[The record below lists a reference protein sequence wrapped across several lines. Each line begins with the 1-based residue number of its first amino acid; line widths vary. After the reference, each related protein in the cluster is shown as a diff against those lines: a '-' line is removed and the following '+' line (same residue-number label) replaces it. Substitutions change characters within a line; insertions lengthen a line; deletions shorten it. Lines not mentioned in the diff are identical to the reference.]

1 MPLGPGLS
9 LVLQTS
15 RGFLQS
21 GVGGTLG
28 GALQTANK
36 DISVN
41 ATKALSPSSLGLG
54 RDQASGGRQHHN
66 RLTVGQGRP
75 PKLSSQGE
83 RSKDSYSSAGR
94 GEQAWVPRA
103 ESWALLGLFRPLSH
117 SSCGVW
123 RSEVGGHAASLG
135 FVSLSLFPA
144 MFRWAVGEGVRD
156 RPYM

>member
-1 MPLGPGLS
+1 MS

-54 RDQASGGRQHHN
+54 RDQESGGRQSHN
-66 RLTVGQGRP
+66 RLTVGQGRSP
-75 PKLSSQGE
+75 QAEQSGRKKQGLLLHQQE
-83 RSKDSYSSAGR
+83 RRAGMGAQGR
-94 GEQAWVPRA
+94 IQG
-103 ESWALLGLFRPLSH
+103 SPL
-117 SSCGVW
+117 
-123 RSEVGGHAASLG
+123 A
-135 FVSLSLFPA
+135 F
-144 MFRWAVGEGVRD
+144 
-156 RPYM
+156 